1 MFSFELD
8 LPVTTFEPLAIA
20 PEGVITGYQGP
31 RKTVLVVDDVTEN
44 RAVLVDLLQPLGFTV
59 IEAGN
64 GREALE
70 KARQVRPDLVVTDI
84 VMPEMDGPEATRRM
98 RELPGL
104 SRVPVIIISASASA
118 MAEEEPAASVAD
130 AFLSKPIDTEELLRN
145 IATLLRL
152 DWIHAALEDE
162 RQPPIDGHRLEQNV
176 TPPVHE
182 LQLLHALACEGD
194 MRQIIRWAKR
204 VSDLDERYALFADQ
218 VSKLA
223 KHYQSRAVLRLVEQ
237 YLDSGG

>member
-1 MFSFELD
+1 M
-8 LPVTTFEPLAIA
+8 TTLEPLTIS
-20 PEGVITGYQGP
+20 PGGVITGYRGP
-31 RKTVLVVDDVTEN
+31 RNTVLVVDDVAEN
-44 RAVLVDLLQPLGFTV
+44 RTVLVDLLRPLGFTV

-70 KARQVRPDLVVTDI
+70 KARQVRPDLVLTDI
-84 VMPEMDGPEATRRM
+84 VMPQMDGREASRRL

-104 SRVPVIIISASASA
+104 SSVPVITLSASASA
-118 MAEEEPAASVAD
+118 MAEAPAATGAD
-130 AFLSKPIDTEELLRN
+130 AFLSKPIDIEELLRN
-145 IATLLRL
+145 IAALLKL
-152 DWIHAALEDE
+152 EWIRAALEDE
-162 RQPPIDGHRLEQNV
+162 RQPSVDGHRLGQNV

-182 LQLLHALACEGD
+182 LQRLHALAREGD

-204 VSDLDERYALFADQ
+204 VSDLDERCAVFTNQ

-237 YLDSGG
+237 HLDSGR